1 MRIQIS
7 LICLWVCIALS
18 QGLYVPH
25 STSTSQYIHSN
36 DTIVLSLDPSK
47 HNSLH
52 GPVGSMQTLNFVL
65 INRDSDGHFTFSQ
78 SSDDGFEG
86 RFENGDSAY
95 LSSGQQQSIVVSNLR
110 VPNRPEGAKVRLS
123 ITVTRDSGL
132 SKREAP
138 PPNGAQVGGGSSVG
152 GGQSN
157 YPNGNNNNNNNN
169 NDYNNN
175 NNNNYPGGNYPGGN
189 YPGGNYPGGNYP
201 GSNYPGGNYP
211 GNNYNPNDPSRRRQ
225 LVITVEFTV
234 TEDLRDTSKPWTQ
247 LTYGAQTEEDTCSYT
262 PEDANCYMDYW
273 WVKFQV
279 QDEES
284 GLNTVQL
291 SPIGTDKYNT
301 PIYYR
306 YENFNLGTDKE
317 HDIVAAAS
325 CCLEGMILRL
335 TDISGNQVEHE
346 AYNSGVGKEMS
357 PGLFWG
363 LIVGGI
369 VVVIV
374 IIVGVVMCCKK
385 SGYNRASTG

>member
-152 GGQSN
+152 G
-157 YPNGNNNNNNNN
+157 
-169 NDYNNN
+169 
-175 NNNNYPGGNYPGGN
+175 
-189 YPGGNYPGGNYP
+189 
-201 GSNYPGGNYP
+201 
-211 GNNYNPNDPSRRRQ
+211 
-225 LVITVEFTV
+225 
-234 TEDLRDTSKPWTQ
+234 DLRDTSKPWTQ